1 MQVREHS
8 VSVNRV
14 EQSTPY
20 YCGAACASMTFD
32 KYGTT
37 LLQAAAYELI
47 RTHVAESDSWYC
59 DPDGM
64 VGVLNTSFQPDN
76 LSLNIQSYQSG
87 DAAALLA
94 RVLHNLSRLQFPTP
108 ILINGGAHWVI
119 VDGMRLTEGGDAGAN
134 ILGVYL
140 VDPGPNEPAR
150 RYVPVDSM
158 TSTYL
163 KPIQYGRRWRDS
175 LVVMSDAS
183 QPVVETVDVAP
194 VTLVLSGMSLRGG
207 TFDVFAGTPLMF
219 AAAVLGG
226 GGAAA
231 STPAESKTLEGHGF
245 TGARPPAGGGA
256 TFDDIVVHCL
266 DGQPDYVI
274 TLLDASRSAELSG
287 FVFVAIDKTTSQL
300 LELTQDMSSV
310 VLIGDEASVA
320 IAKGVWPH
328 ATIDVAPGYF
338 WQACE
343 FLRSRFAVV
352 RRIIVDGQEHF
363 ILPTRQIVEQLTTSW
378 KGGG

>member
-1 MQVREHS
+1 M
-8 VSVNRV
+8 NRV

-87 DAAALLA
+87 DVAALLA

-119 VDGMRLTEGGDAGAN
+119 VDGMRLTEGGDAGQTFSVS
-134 ILGVYL
+134 ISSI
-140 VDPGPNEPAR
+140 PGPTSPRAATCRWRLHE
-150 RYVPVDSM
+150 
-158 TSTYL
+158 STYL

-207 TFDVFAGTPLMF
+207 TFDVFAGTPLRLRQQYWAE
-219 AAAVLGG
+219 AAPPPVLR
-226 GGAAA
+226 GAGA
-231 STPAESKTLEGHGF
+231 SKTLEGHGF

-352 RRIIVDGQEHF
+352 RRIIVDGQEYF